1 MYRKTKY
8 FQKQAM
14 AVMSI
19 CSSSERR
26 LLTKDAFR
34 TNIYSL
40 KLKKDILGLYRMR
53 LFLLIKYIRGDLFS
67 ITTYIPA
74 VISSCPSISK

>member
-14 AVMSI
+14 VVMSN
-19 CSSSERR
+19 CSSERR

-53 LFLLIKYIRGDLFS
+53 LFLLIKYL
-67 ITTYIPA
+67 
-74 VISSCPSISK
+74 